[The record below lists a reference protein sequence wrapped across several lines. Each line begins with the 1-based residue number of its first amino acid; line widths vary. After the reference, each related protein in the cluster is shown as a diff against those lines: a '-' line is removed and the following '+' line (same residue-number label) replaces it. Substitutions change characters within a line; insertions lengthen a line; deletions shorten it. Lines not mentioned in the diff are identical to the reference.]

1 MPLQQ
6 LVLHPT
12 VNNSLKYASTTVG
25 RDKIYRTVQ
34 YFARFLVWYF
44 KRQGY
49 TKETIQRFANLK
61 STLGLSRKLMRLGK
75 PMEHLQNTSKAFN
88 ETDEFAKFTTVGRQ
102 LSYAAYLSFD
112 TFAWVIIIT

>member
-61 STLGLSRKLMRLGK
+61 STLVMRLGK
-75 PMEHLQNTSKAFN
+75 PNYKNFCNHA
-88 ETDEFAKFTTVGRQ
+88 
-102 LSYAAYLSFD
+102 
-112 TFAWVIIIT
+112 TFLMFG